1 MQEVAAAVEEHRKSH
16 SSSVR
21 HKHRSKAGAHTP
33 PRNGGGGT
41 HTQQPES
48 SLPGAVPDTEE
59 PMDTSAN

>member
-1 MQEVAAAVEEHRKSH
+1 M
-16 SSSVR
+16 R